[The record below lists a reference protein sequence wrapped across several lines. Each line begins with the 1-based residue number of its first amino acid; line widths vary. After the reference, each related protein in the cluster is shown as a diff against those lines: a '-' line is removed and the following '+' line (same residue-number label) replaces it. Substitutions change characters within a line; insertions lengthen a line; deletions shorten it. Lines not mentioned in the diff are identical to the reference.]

1 MGQRATGLATRL
13 AMPFDALT
21 VLVGSVLRGTR
32 GRVAETRTGAAQ
44 LLNTSLNHADVYRIV
59 ASGSSSSAGTYTI
72 QAAHV
77 PEGGALASAS
87 TYATIAVITCAPG
100 IQRIAIQ
107 GDTVERLVRTAGSL
121 TGDVS
126 VRAVRAVAGTDANA
140 PAGTNTIRIVPIH
153 G

>member
-1 MGQRATGLATRL
+1 
-13 AMPFDALT
+13 MPFDALT